1 FTLAELTLDDTKTGD
16 VMANFLPVIQVNK
29 DNVYELI
36 VVSGFQPYDDV
47 YRDIPEAD
55 RPAKP

>member
-1 FTLAELTLDDTKTGD
+1 VQVTKE
-16 VMANFLPVIQVNK
+16 
-29 DNVYELI
+29 NVYDLI
-36 VVSGFQPYDDV
+36 VKSGFQPYDDV